1 MPIVIKPVGARG
13 GPRGAMEAEKHSKQL
28 DKIAKTMSGV
38 PNFKRLSD
46 KDFSNVMNL
55 LRGFRS
61 KAGNAKPK
69 KKEASGGPRGAM
81 QGKKAGGKVK
91 KK

>member
-55 LRGFRS
+55 LRGFR
-61 KAGNAKPK
+61 NPK
-69 KKEASGGPRGAM
+69 KKEARGGPRGAM

>member
-13 GPRGAMEAEKHSKQL
+13 GPRGAMEAEKHSKEL
-28 DKIAKTMSGV
+28 DKIAKGAFT
-38 PNFKRLSD
+38 KLRDLSD
-46 KDFSNVMNL
+46 KDISRVMSIM
-55 LRGFRS
+55 RGF
-61 KAGNAKPK
+61 KKPK